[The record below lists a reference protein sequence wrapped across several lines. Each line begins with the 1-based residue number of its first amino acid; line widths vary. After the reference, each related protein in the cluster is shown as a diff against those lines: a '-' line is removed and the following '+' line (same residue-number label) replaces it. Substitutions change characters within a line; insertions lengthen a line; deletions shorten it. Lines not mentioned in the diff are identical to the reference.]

1 MKESKKRRSRIVPIC
16 LLLTILGTSI
26 YMLSSNN
33 KSPDDDVIIKQ
44 DGINLKMLSSND
56 NEYGELTYIFEYQ
69 VIPEN
74 ATIQEISLSLTYEEN
89 NKQISNNEF
98 NYDIDQFN
106 KTITLICHKAF
117 DKVIILTITSTQNQN
132 ASASVKLHY
141 RKKILDLDYQ
151 YEYYSIGGNSSHN
164 NLKDFKA
171 SSFVKPT
178 YSIYTKDENYTFKPK
193 SFALL
198 YESEEYDINGSLPS
212 TFINSLISLLNRKF
226 LNQEETITAQ
236 EIGNLTDD
244 NNVHSKLSKISKL
257 NYESNYISLILQDA
271 EYYCVEK
278 PEITINDPQSLSI
291 TFYLDFDFTNFTI
304 NTEQIKIE
312 MEEIIF

>member
-178 YSIYTKDENYTFKPK
+178 YSIYTKDEN
-193 SFALL
+193 
-198 YESEEYDINGSLPS
+198 
-212 TFINSLISLLNRKF
+212 
-226 LNQEETITAQ
+226 
-236 EIGNLTDD
+236 
-244 NNVHSKLSKISKL
+244 
-257 NYESNYISLILQDA
+257 
-271 EYYCVEK
+271 
-278 PEITINDPQSLSI
+278 
-291 TFYLDFDFTNFTI
+291 
-304 NTEQIKIE
+304 
-312 MEEIIF
+312 

>member
-236 EIGNLTDD
+236 EIWNLTDD

-257 NYESNYISLILQDA
+257 NYESNYICLILQDS

>member
-69 VIPEN
+69 IIPEN

-236 EIGNLTDD
+236 EIWNLTDD

-257 NYESNYISLILQDA
+257 NYESNYISLLFQDA